1 MAIPSLTGN
10 LVRWIVRLFEV
21 DDKRGKAADKF
32 LKAADIIEKWPI
44 NIKSGRYSWES
55 GRYG

>member
-1 MAIPSLTGN
+1 
-10 LVRWIVRLFEV
+10 VRLFEV